1 MAASRATGGDAG
13 DRQFQRFA
21 VEHGDDPADGANE
34 AGAFEAGPSHGA
46 RPSQIVNGAGED
58 RGQDLFR
65 SPAELHLFGGN
76 VLAFG
81 SRDQIEIVDV
91 NALLLGEAQRRA
103 CRRADGIIRHGFG
116 WAGYFHLDVGLFG
129 AKSLDPGGQA
139 AGRAER
145 LHRYAIKEIFRDEK
159 FPDIGAE
166 FLLGF
171 REHPGGNLFTTSKR
185 SSTSFSLAD
194 GFMPAPHAAVRRR
207 QSVRGTMRQCG
218 RRECARGS

>member
-1 MAASRATGGDAG
+1 M
-13 DRQFQRFA
+13 
-21 VEHGDDPADGANE
+21 
-34 AGAFEAGPSHGA
+34 
-46 RPSQIVNGAGED
+46 NGAGED

-91 NALLLGEAQRRA
+91 NTLLLGEAQRRA

-116 WAGYFHLDVGLFG
+116 WAGYFDLDVGLFG

-171 REHPGGNLFTTSKR
+171 REHPGGNFFAADLEEEFDEFFVGRWLHARTSR
-185 SSTSFSLAD
+185 CGA
-194 GFMPAPHAAVRRR
+194 APPICERYDAAVRQARVRTRVMSAARSVVEITPRASIKLKSCEHLR
-207 QSVRGTMRQCG
+207 QWS
-218 RRECARGS
+218 